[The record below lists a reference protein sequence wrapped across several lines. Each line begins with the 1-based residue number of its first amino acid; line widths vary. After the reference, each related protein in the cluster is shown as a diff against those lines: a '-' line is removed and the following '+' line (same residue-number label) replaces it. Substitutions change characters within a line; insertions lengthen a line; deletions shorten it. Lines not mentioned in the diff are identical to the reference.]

1 MATRET
7 TETTGQQH
15 NQELADK
22 DRRYVWHAMARH
34 TQEGPPS
41 PMMVESGD
49 GAWVT
54 DAEGNRYLDGMS
66 GLWCVNVG
74 YGREELAKAAYDQLV
89 KLPYYP
95 LTGSHKPAVELGE
108 ALNWWLDPSGS
119 SEYVIF
125 YSNSGSEANET
136 AFKIARQYHEQNGD
150 PERWKFVSRY
160 RAYHGNGFASLAAT
174 GQAQRKYRYEPL
186 SPGFL
191 HVDPPDTYR
200 CEYCGGKEQGKEC
213 GKECA
218 VRYARQIERVILYEL
233 PETVAAVIME
243 PIITG
248 GGIITPQEDYM
259 SEVQRICKE
268 NGVLLICDE
277 VICGFGRT
285 GENFGFHNYL
295 DASDSNA
302 SPDIVTMAKGI
313 TSAYLPLSAT
323 AVKRE
328 IYDTFAGTGLYDNL
342 RHVNTF
348 GGNPAACAV
357 AVKNLQVMEEEE
369 LPRRSKEMGERLYK
383 ELEDLWEHPNVG
395 DIRHK
400 GLLFGIEMVE
410 DKESKRPAQDKA
422 AALIAGC
429 KQRGLIVGKNGD
441 TVAGY
446 NNVVVLSPPLSITED
461 DLEFIAG
468 TLKEAAESL

>member
-1 MATRET
+1 MDTRN
-7 TETTGQQH
+7 QH
-15 NQELADK
+15 GQELADK

-34 TQEGPPS
+34 TEDGPPA
-41 PMMVESGD
+41 PMMAQHGQ
-49 GAWVT
+49 GAWIT
-54 DAEGNRYLDGMS
+54 DTAGNRYLDGMS
-66 GLWCVNVG
+66 GLWCVNAG

-95 LTGSHKPAVELGE
+95 LTGSHEPAVELGE
-108 ALNWWLDPSGS
+108 KLNRWLDPSGS

-136 AFKIARQYHEQNGD
+136 AFKIARQYHAQNGD
-150 PERWKFVSRY
+150 PDRWKFVSRY

-191 HVDPPDTYR
+191 HVEPPDTYR
-200 CEYCGGKEQGKEC
+200 CEYCGGRSQGSEC
-213 GKECA
+213 GRECA
-218 VRYARQIERVILYEL
+218 VRYARQIQRVILYEL
-233 PETVAAVIME
+233 PETVAAVILE

-248 GGIITPQEDYM
+248 GGIITPPEEYM
-259 SEVQRICKE
+259 AEIRRICTE
-268 NGVLLICDE
+268 TGVLLISDE

-285 GENFGFHNYL
+285 GENFGFQNYL
-295 DASDSNA
+295 NSSDPENA
-302 SPDIVTMAKGI
+302 PDIVTMAKGI

-348 GGNPAACAV
+348 GGNPAACAL
-357 AVKNLQVMEEEE
+357 AVRNLEVMEEEE
-369 LPRRSKEMGERLYK
+369 LPKRSREMGDRLYEELK
-383 ELEDLWEHPNVG
+383 EIEEHPNVG
-395 DIRHK
+395 DLRHR
-400 GLLFGIEMVE
+400 GLLFGMEMVE
-410 DKESKRPAQDKA
+410 DKETGAPSQEKTAS
-422 AALIAGC
+422 LMAGC
-429 KQRGLIVGKNGD
+429 KKRGLIVGKNGD

-446 NNVVVLSPPLSITED
+446 NNIVALSPPLSITES
-461 DLEFIAG
+461 DLEFIAS
-468 TLKEAAESL
+468 TIKEAVAEVSEV

>member
-1 MATRET
+1 
-7 TETTGQQH
+7 
-15 NQELADK
+15 
-22 DRRYVWHAMARH
+22 
-34 TQEGPPS
+34 
-41 PMMVESGD
+41 MMVESGE

-54 DAEGNRYLDGMS
+54 DAEGERYLDGMS

-95 LTGSHKPAVELGE
+95 LTGSHEPAVELGE
-108 ALNWWLDPSGS
+108 KLNQWLDPSGS
-119 SEYVIF
+119 SEYVVF

-150 PERWKFVSRY
+150 PERWKFISRY

-186 SPGFL
+186 APGFL
-191 HVDPPDTYR
+191 HVEPPDQYR
-200 CEYCGGKEQGKEC
+200 CDYCGGREQGSEC
-213 GKECA
+213 DRECA
-218 VRYARQIERVILYEL
+218 IKYARQIERAILWEL

-248 GGIITPQEDYM
+248 GGIITPPEDYM
-259 SEVQRICKE
+259 AEVQRICKD
-268 NGVLLICDE
+268 NGVLIISDE

-285 GENFGFHNYL
+285 GENFGFHNYGV
-295 DASDSNA
+295 

-313 TSAYLPLSAT
+313 TSGYLPLSAT

-328 IYDTFAGTGLYDNL
+328 IYEAFSGTGLYDNL

-348 GGNPAACAV
+348 GGNPAACAL
-357 AVKNLQVMEEEE
+357 AVKNLGIMEEED
-369 LPRRSKEMGERLYK
+369 LPRRSKEMGARLYE
-383 ELEDLWEHPNVG
+383 ELEELWDHPSVG
-395 DIRHK
+395 DIRHR

-446 NNVVVLSPPLSITED
+446 NNIVALSPPLSITEE
-461 DLEFIAG
+461 DLDFIVRVI
-468 TLKEAAESL
+468 KESAAEL